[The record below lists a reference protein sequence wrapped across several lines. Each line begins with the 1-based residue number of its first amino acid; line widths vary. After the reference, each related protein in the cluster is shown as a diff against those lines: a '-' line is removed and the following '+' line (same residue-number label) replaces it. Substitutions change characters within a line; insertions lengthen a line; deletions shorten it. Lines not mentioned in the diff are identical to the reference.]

1 MADTPT
7 TSGRAWPSVLTRTRS
22 RLRRRNDVTALD
34 IDQRMLRVVHVTT
47 GKMPGSTRIKHVE
60 VVPVPSERF
69 DLEDPRKVGEWI
81 GEQLK
86 ALRLFPGNVVM
97 AVRRGEAV
105 LKELLLPPLKDA
117 GEMASMVNMR
127 AMRELPFPETDAVID
142 FTVTKVPTKKELQAA
157 KKEAL
162 QRGAATDTM
171 AHVVVAAV
179 HRDTVNRYRTI
190 AEAGGLTLTG
200 LGLRPLASFRALKA
214 CVPEI
219 NGDAVAL
226 VSVRRHEV
234 DVDILID
241 GRLVFSRELSVN
253 LEEPE
258 DVTEAAGQDCI
269 TQAAKEIIRCLHSY
283 EGSEAFKPLEHLY
296 VAGGTGLEDNLC
308 DIIRSQ
314 TDIDC
319 KRIPPPTGVR
329 LPKER
334 ETDATRALTALGLAL
349 GFVDERGLAVDFLA
363 PKRPVLRRNQGRTM
377 WLLSIVML
385 QALIFFLFGVRS
397 KLAEKYEGQL
407 SGANGLIS
415 TYSTLAKQEK
425 DIGRWTRKNADSIRS
440 WHGANR
446 HWLEHMA
453 FLSSVIPQCDQ
464 IYLLKINM
472 RSSKTGV
479 ISFQVQVRDSNVLH
493 SFEKKLRNLGY
504 IVKPVSFT
512 PVNDKYGYK
521 FRATFELTLPGRF
534 PVNLLHHQK
543 TNAPPA
549 RLQDDIH
556 ADGISCVPGQE
567 RNHRV

>member
-22 RLRRRNDVTALD
+22 RLRRRNDVIALD
-34 IDQRMLRVVHVTT
+34 IDQRMLRVVQVTT

-69 DLEDPRKVGEWI
+69 DLENPRKVGEWI

-296 VAGGTGLEDNLC
+296 VAGGTGLEDNLR

-349 GFVDERGLAVDFLA
+349 GFVDERGLAVNFLA
-363 PKRPVLRRNQGRTM
+363 PKRPVLRRNQGRTK
-377 WLLSIVML
+377 WLLSIVIL
-385 QALIFFLFGVRS
+385 QALFVLLFGARS
-397 KLAEKYEGQL
+397 KLAEEYEVKL

-415 TYSTLAKQEK
+415 TYNTLAKQEK
-425 DIGRWTRKNADSIRS
+425 DIGRWTRKNADAIRS

-446 HWLEHMA
+446 HWLEHIA

-464 IYLLKINM
+464 IYLLKMNM
-472 RSSKTGV
+472 RSGKTGV
-479 ISFQVQVRDSNVLH
+479 ISFQVQVRDSEVLH